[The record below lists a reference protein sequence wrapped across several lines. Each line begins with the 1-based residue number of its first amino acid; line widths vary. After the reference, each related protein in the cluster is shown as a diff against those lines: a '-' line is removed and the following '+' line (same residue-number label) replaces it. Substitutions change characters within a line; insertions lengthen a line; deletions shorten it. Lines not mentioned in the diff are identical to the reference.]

1 MKHEKRKKLA
11 KKGWQVG
18 DAKDF
23 LALSDEEARF
33 VEVKLALSTYLR
45 QRRQKK
51 KLTQEQLAQI
61 LKSSQSRVAKM
72 EAGDPSVSIDL
83 LLWALFSVGST
94 KKEIAKA
101 LLQPE
106 LV

>member
-1 MKHEKRKKLA
+1 MKPEKRRKLR
-11 KKGWQVG
+11 KKGWQIG

-33 VEVKLALSTYLR
+33 VELKLALSNYLR
-45 QRRQKK
+45 HRRKRS

-72 EAGDPSVSIDL
+72 EAGDPSVSFDL
-83 LLWALFSVGST
+83 LVWALLNVGST
-94 KKEIAKA
+94 KKQIAEA
-101 LLQPE
+101 LMEPQ